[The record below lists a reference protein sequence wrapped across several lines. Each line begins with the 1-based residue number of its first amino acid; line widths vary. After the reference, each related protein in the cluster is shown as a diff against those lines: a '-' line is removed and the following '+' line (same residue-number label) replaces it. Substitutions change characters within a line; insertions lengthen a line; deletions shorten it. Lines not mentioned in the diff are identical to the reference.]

1 MRRPWP
7 HRVAVVLAWL
17 CLTALPARAEDVLA
31 IEPLAD
37 EVPKL
42 ALVSAQGGAVLT
54 NTELLGRFV
63 LLHFWA
69 TWCTPCKDE
78 LPALDS
84 LAASLDPARFV
95 VVLVAVDDNATAA
108 EVAAFARELGVHLP
122 AYVARAS
129 GVSDSFWGWGLPVSY
144 LIDDHGYFIGRLRG
158 PRAWSAPVVR
168 KALAALQA
176 P

>member
-1 MRRPWP
+1 MRRPWS
-7 HRVAVVLAWL
+7 RRMAVVLAWL
-17 CLTALPARAEDVLA
+17 CLAAMPARAEDVLA

-42 ALVSAQGGAVLT
+42 ALVSAQGGAVVT
-54 NTELLGRFV
+54 NSALLGKTV

-95 VVLVAVDDNATAA
+95 VVLVAVDDNATPV
-108 EVAAFARELGVHLP
+108 EVLAFARGLGVHLP
-122 AYVARAS
+122 VYVARAG

-144 LIDDHGYFIGRLRG
+144 LINDDGHFIGRLRG
-158 PRAWSAPVVR
+158 SRAWSEPVVR
-168 KALAALQA
+168 NALTALHA